1 MVRMES
7 LPISVIIITKTA
19 EATIRDCL
27 DSVRSNSPAEIIV
40 VDGLSSDR
48 TVEIARGYTDRIY
61 SDGGKGLACA
71 RQLGAEEAR
80 QEYIAYVDSDVVLTE
95 GVLAT
100 MLAEFQSS
108 GDISISAH
116 ILPGTKNQNY
126 WGWASHQ
133 HNEYSV
139 LRRHQQ
145 YLATMACLL
154 RRETIIKYRFDTS
167 GYIDDT
173 ILELKLKKENYRLG
187 ASSAIAYH
195 NQRTSFKSVVSYR
208 FFLGSLTSS
217 LIIKYGPWHAE
228 YWPPVVMLYWLA
240 FCVVKG
246 KPQLIP
252 YFVVNG
258 IAWTAGMV
266 KGFFEL
272 LWRGRQG

>member
-1 MVRMES
+1 MEN
-7 LPISVIIITKTA
+7 LPISVITIAKNA
-19 EATIRDCL
+19 EETIQDCL

-40 VDGLSSDR
+40 VDGNSSDK

-61 SDGGKGLACA
+61 FDEGKGLAFA
-71 RQLGAEEAR
+71 RQLGAEMAS

-95 GVLAT
+95 GALAT
-100 MLAEFQSS
+100 MLTEFQRS

-116 ILPGTKNQNY
+116 PLPGAKSQGY
-126 WGWASHQ
+126 WGWAAHQ

-139 LRRHQQ
+139 LRRQQQ

-167 GYIDDT
+167 GYLDDT
-173 ILELKLKKENYRLG
+173 LLESKLKRAGYRLG
-187 ASSAIAYH
+187 ASSTIVYH
-195 NQRTSFKSVVSYR
+195 NHRADFKSFVSYR
-208 FFLGSLTSS
+208 FFLGRLAPSA
-217 LIIKYGPWHAE
+217 IMKKEMWHAE

-240 FCVVKG
+240 FCLIRG
-246 KPQLIP
+246 KPKLIP

-258 IAWTAGMV
+258 IVGTAGMV

-272 LWRGRQG
+272 INN

>member
-1 MVRMES
+1 MES
-7 LPISVIIITKTA
+7 LPISVIIIAKNA
-19 EATIRDCL
+19 EETIQDCL

-40 VDGLSSDR
+40 VDGNSSDR
-48 TVEIARGYTDRIY
+48 TAEIARGYTDRIC
-61 SDGGKGLACA
+61 SDGGKGLAYA

-95 GVLAT
+95 GALAT

-108 GDISISAH
+108 GNISISAH
-116 ILPGTKNQNY
+116 ISPGTKSHSY

-145 YLATMACLL
+145 YFATLACLL

-167 GYIDDT
+167 GYLDDT
-173 ILELKLKKENYRLG
+173 LLESKLKRAGYSFG
-187 ASSAIAYH
+187 ASSAIVYH
-195 NQRTSFKSVVSYR
+195 NQRTDFRSVVSYR
-208 FFLGSLTSS
+208 FFLGSLTPSS
-217 LIIKYGPWHAE
+217 IIKQGLWHAE
-228 YWPPVVMLYWLA
+228 LWPPLVTLYWLA
-240 FCVVKG
+240 FCLVKG
-246 KPQLIP
+246 KPKLIP

-272 LWRGRQG
+272 LWRGLRG